1 MVFALS
7 RLRDVELET
16 LKIALM
22 PPDKTLIEPGLRAI
36 VDAVESERGQPIV
49 GEARQGECRAV
60 PQSATVI
67 DAGAVPVRRNPQRTP
82 IRRQALPIVMGRV
95 GVWYCQTPSRETL
108 RGVWARGMT
117 RRPAAPERAR
127 ILFSCCLHDGD
138 QRVA

>member
-95 GVWYCQTPSRETL
+95 GVTVLPNAIERNA
-108 RGVWARGMT
+108 ARRLGKGMT